1 MMGSDRIVKIGG
13 DEFELEGVTF
23 GQTPA
28 CRLRRRNGP
37 MLTTADFA
45 AMPAH
50 HRAALLALIEG
61 EIAEVDPRV

>member
-1 MMGSDRIVKIGG
+1 MIVKIGG

-28 CRLRRRNGP
+28 CRLRRRGGP
-37 MLTTADFA
+37 MLTTEDFA

-50 HRAALLALIEG
+50 HRMALMALIEG
-61 EIAEVDPRV
+61 EIAEADPRR